1 MFGEK
6 GGEFAV
12 DAAGAGATLGLLVL
26 ELVELAEHLE
36 RDADVVV
43 AESVETVRIVKEDIR
58 VEDEILPDRRGGLES
73 VSVEGLSLSLFV

>member
-6 GGEFAV
+6 RREFAV
-12 DAAGAGATLGLLVL
+12 DGAGAGATLGLLVL

-43 AESVETVRIVKEDIR
+43 SKAVEAVRIVKEDIC
-58 VEDEILPDRRGGLES
+58 VEDEVLPDRGGGLES
-73 VSVEGLSLSLFV
+73 VSVKGLSLSLFV